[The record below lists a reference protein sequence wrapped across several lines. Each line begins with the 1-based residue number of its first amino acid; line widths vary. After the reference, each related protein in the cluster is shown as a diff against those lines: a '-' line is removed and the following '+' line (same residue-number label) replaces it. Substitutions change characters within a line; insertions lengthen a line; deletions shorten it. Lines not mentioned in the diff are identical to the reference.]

1 MDAVSLLKTA
11 FDASHRWYQGTV
23 ADVTED
29 VANAVPPGI
38 AHPIGSQMA
47 HVVQSEDGMI
57 NMVQGRAPLW
67 EREGY
72 GQKLGMPMLLSQTAE
87 GSRAFRCRP
96 EDLAD
101 YTAAVHAQTAAY
113 LDGLSP
119 DDLDRD
125 VDLSSWGIGAMP
137 LGSVLTNFVL
147 GNTFAHTGEI
157 SALKGTQGLRGY
169 PF

>member
-1 MDAVSLLKTA
+1 MDAITLLKTA
-11 FDASHRWYQGTV
+11 FDASHSWYGGTV

-29 VANAVPPGI
+29 VANAVPAGT

-47 HVVQSEDGMI
+47 HIVQSEDAMI

-67 EREGY
+67 ERDGY
-72 GQKLGMPMLLSQTAE
+72 GQRLGLPLILSQTAE
-87 GSRAFRCRP
+87 GSRAFRLRP
-96 EDLAD
+96 ADLAD
-101 YTAAVHAQTAAY
+101 YTAAVHAQTKDY
-113 LDGLSP
+113 LDGLQP
-119 DDLDRD
+119 GDLDRD
-125 VDLSSWGIGAMP
+125 IDLSSWGIGAMP